1 MARLRR
7 ADCSSPGFGRR
18 RRGRGFEYLDE
29 NGERIRDP
37 EILER
42 IRGLVIPPAW
52 KDVWICPYPM
62 GHIQAVGTDAAGRR
76 QYVYH
81 VQWRLRR
88 DQEKFDEM
96 VQFARRLPYLRRV
109 TAKHLRQKELTRKR
123 VLACATRLL
132 DRGFFRI
139 GTEEYAEQ
147 NETYG
152 LATMLKSHV
161 GLGENNLLTFD
172 YVSKGGKQRVQ
183 SLVDPDV
190 YDVVDALKRRRSGKE
205 LLAYRHNGHWVDVKS
220 LEINEYVKAVVGQ
233 EFSAKDFRTW
243 NATILAAVAL
253 AVSGPA
259 ASSPTGRK
267 RAIARAVKE
276 VAYYLGNTPAVCR
289 ASYIDPRVFD
299 RYRDGVTIGGALEGL
314 GDGVAFGQPSTQG
327 AIEEA
332 VLDLLEESPSEAL
345 EKVA

>member
-7 ADCSSPGFGRR
+7 ADCSGPGFGRR

-37 EILER
+37 EVLER
-42 IRGLVIPPAW
+42 IRALVIPPAW

-81 VQWRLRR
+81 AQWRLRR

-96 VQFARRLPYLRRV
+96 IQFARRLPYLRRV
-109 TAKHLRQKELTRKR
+109 TAKHLRQRELTSKR